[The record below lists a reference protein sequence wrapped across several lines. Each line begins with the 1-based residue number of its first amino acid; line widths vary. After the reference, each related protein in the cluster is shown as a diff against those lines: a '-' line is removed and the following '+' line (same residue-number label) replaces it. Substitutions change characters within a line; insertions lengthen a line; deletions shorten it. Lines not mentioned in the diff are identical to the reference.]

1 MVIYFITDSPGS
13 ELERE
18 ETEQL
23 VIWLILDRILVRI
36 FSFDLIIFFFLISI
50 TFLGEL
56 LKAVQKVV

>member
-36 FSFDLIIFFFLISI
+36 FSFDLINFFF
-50 TFLGEL
+50 F
-56 LKAVQKVV
+56 